1 MSQIKLHLQSFNSG
15 ELSESM
21 GQRFGVE
28 KVATGCRKLRN
39 FMLDVHGPATKR
51 PGMGFIGSNTDAS
64 ARSHLIPFNFSTT
77 TTFML
82 EANPA
87 GLRVWSNGALVT
99 LDAPV
104 AWPYTETETEEVQ
117 TTQIND
123 VLYLAHANH
132 PPRKITRVT
141 DTNWKLE
148 EVPWLYPPLLD
159 EYFRTGL
166 AIPPSAVQLLQVKGE
181 IWGEAQAAVG
191 DTFQVTWSGG
201 TGTNTVVLER
211 WTGSAWTTVNT
222 RSGSAATY
230 VSPVFTVATS
240 GVHRINVT
248 AQRSGV
254 TGSAV
259 LRPPIPA
266 FPLPAPSP
274 LITVDLGLTQPVSK
288 ASVSVPIGDWQVKVD
303 GTNSTT
309 VPAGVSGKV
318 QQFISGS
325 WSDVSGGAL
334 TLTPG
339 KFTTVSPTAVSG
351 SAKLTRILWAG
362 NAWPNATVSINR
374 LEYPASSDVTM
385 QTSDTTG
392 TGKTLTCSVA
402 KFEEGHVGSYWQLA
416 HRRDTAY
423 AEVKATASWGSD
435 RLSGEVRMVGSW
447 DLFSYGTWTST
458 VHLERER
465 PDGSWEVIRT
475 WVGDKDRNIIANGTE
490 DQEANLRIRL
500 VAGGTSSGTPLGRF
514 ILEAADARVYG
525 VVKITS
531 ITSATVAVC
540 DIVQTVH
547 ATTATALWTEGAFSA
562 YQGYPR
568 SVCAHGARVWWGG
581 TKKQPSRLWGS
592 VINDIENFR
601 RSTFDDAGVSF
612 TGQSGQSHPIHWLA
626 SQGREMLMGT
636 AGDEWLISSEGPII
650 TAADATFKRQ
660 STFGST
666 YLPALLVN
674 ESVVWIQRG
683 GKKVRRVSPRSD
695 ANTWSVADLT
705 VLASHVTGTGIRQ
718 VAFMSNPTSILWA
731 VTEEGKLIGM
741 TYETEQNVF
750 GWHVHETD
758 GIVESVAVI
767 YGSGADE
774 VWLEVER
781 NGARNIERLDPVAME
796 RDMTEWETMLF
807 CDAAVRRTGP
817 STTFTVAHL
826 QGRTVVGL
834 ADGVPFEGTVS
845 EAGVLT
851 LPASA
856 TAVIVGLPYTATLQ
870 PMRMDLPMQDGTS
883 QARLVKVA
891 RVGARVIDSM
901 SGQVADGTDGVFE
914 TLPYRHGPGL
924 FTGMVETAITSRTAD
939 DVNVCVKDSKPLP
952 FTVAGL
958 VLKLD
963 VFGD

>member
-51 PGMGFIGSNTDAS
+51 PGMGFIGSNANAS
-64 ARSHLIPFNFSTT
+64 VRSHLIPFNFSTT

-99 LDAPV
+99 LDNAV
-104 AWPYTETETEEVQ
+104 AWPYTDAETEEVQ

-166 AIPPSAVQLLQVKGE
+166 ATPPSAISLFRANAEEWSEIQVVGL
-181 IWGEAQAAVG
+181 AQFAVG
-191 DTFQVTWSGG
+191 WTGG
-201 TGTNTVVLER
+201 TGPNTINLQK
-211 WTGSAWTTVNT
+211 WNGSVWTTEKQFTSSAANYYPAVWNVAST
-222 RSGSAATY
+222 GTYRIQITALRSGC
-230 VSPVFTVATS
+230 S
-240 GVHRINVT
+240 GT
-248 AQRSGV
+248 ARLDV
-254 TGSAV
+254 TGGNIILDLSKNQ
-259 LRPPIPA
+259 PI
-266 FPLPAPSP
+266 
-274 LITVDLGLTQPVSK
+274 IET
-288 ASVSVPIGDWQVKVD
+288 SVSIPIGDWQVKVD
-303 GTNSTT
+303 GTNATT
-309 VPAGVSGKV
+309 VPSGVSGKV
-318 QQFISGS
+318 QRWNGS
-325 WSDVSGGAL
+325 SWVDVSGGAL

-339 KFTTVSPTAVSG
+339 KFTTFSGATLVSAQT
-351 SAKLTRILWAG
+351 TRIKWTG

-374 LEYPASSDVTM
+374 LEYPASSDVTL

-568 SVCAHGARVWWGG
+568 SVVAHGARVWWGG

-601 RSTFDDAGVSF
+601 RSTFDDGSVSF

-626 SQGREMLMGT
+626 SQGKEMLMGT

-914 TLPYRHGPGL
+914 TLPYRHGSGL

>member
-1 MSQIKLHLQSFNSG
+1 MSQIKLHLQSFNAG

-39 FMLDVHGPATKR
+39 FMLDVHGPASKR
-51 PGMGFIGSNTDAS
+51 PGMEFVGAS
-64 ARSHLIPFNFSTT
+64 ADSTKRSHLVPFNFSTT
-77 TTFML
+77 TSFML
-82 EANPA
+82 EMHPS

-99 LDAPV
+99 LDSPV
-104 AWPYTETETEEVQ
+104 GWPYTETETGQIQ

-123 VLYLAHANH
+123 VVYLAHANH
-132 PPRKITRVT
+132 PPRKLTRKT
-141 DTNWKLE
+141 DTNWVLE
-148 EVPWLYPPLLD
+148 EVPWKFPPLLD

-166 AIPPSAVQLLQVKGE
+166 ATPPSAVSLFQSETREWQE
-181 IWGEAQAAVG
+181 IEAVTGDQFAVG
-191 DTFQVTWSGG
+191 WTGG
-201 TGTNTVVLER
+201 TGTNTINLQK
-211 WTGSAWTTVNT
+211 WNGSVWSTVKT
-222 RSGSAATY
+222 FTSSAANYYPAPWATTSSGTY
-230 VSPVFTVATS
+230 RIQVAALRTGCS
-240 GVHRINVT
+240 GIARID
-248 AQRSGV
+248 V
-254 TGSAV
+254 TGGNY
-259 LRPPIPA
+259 I
-266 FPLPAPSP
+266 
-274 LITVDLGLTQPVSK
+274 IIDLSKTQPVIET
-288 ASVSVPIGDWQVKVD
+288 SVVVPIGDWQVKVD
-303 GTNSTT
+303 GTNATT

-318 QQFISGS
+318 QRWNGS
-325 WSDVSGGAL
+325 SWVDVSGGAL

-339 KFTTVSPTAVSG
+339 KVTTFNGATLVSAQT
-351 SAKLTRILWAG
+351 TRILWTG

-374 LEYPASSDVTM
+374 LEYPASADVTLEV
-385 QTSDTTG
+385 SDTTG
-392 TGKTLTCSVA
+392 TGKNLTCSEA

-423 AEVKATASWGSD
+423 AEVKAISSWGSD

-475 WVGDKDRNIIANGTE
+475 WVGSADRNIIANGTE

-500 VAGGTSSGTPLGRF
+500 VSGGTSTGTPLARF

-525 VVKITS
+525 VVKVTS

-547 ATTATALWTEGAFSA
+547 ATTPTALWTEGAFSA

-568 SVCAHGARVWWGG
+568 SVVAHGARVWWGG

-601 RSTFDDAGVSF
+601 RSTFDDGGVSF
-612 TGQSGQSHPIHWLA
+612 TGHSGQSHPIHWLA
-626 SQGREMLMGT
+626 SQGRDMLMGT
-636 AGDEWLISSEGPII
+636 AGDEWLVSSEGPII
-650 TAADATFKRQ
+650 TAADAVFRRQ
-660 STFGST
+660 STFGSAH
-666 YLPALLVN
+666 LPALLVN

-695 ANTWSVADLT
+695 SETWAVADLT

-718 VAFMSNPTSILWA
+718 AAFMSNPTSILWA
-731 VTEEGKLIGM
+731 VTDDGKLIGM

-750 GWHVHETD
+750 GWHVQETD
-758 GIVESVAVI
+758 GNVESVAVI
-767 YGSGADE
+767 YGAGADE

-796 RDMTEWETMLF
+796 RDMTQWQTMLY
-807 CDAAVRRTGP
+807 CDSAIRLTGP
-817 STTFTVAHL
+817 NTTFTVAHL
-826 QGRTVVGL
+826 PNRTVVGL
-834 ADGVPFEGTVS
+834 ADGVPFESVVS

-851 LPASA
+851 LTASA
-856 TAVIVGLPYTATLQ
+856 TSVIVGLPYTATLQ
-870 PMRMDLPMQDGTS
+870 PMRMDVPMRDGTS
-883 QARLVKVA
+883 QARTLKVA
-891 RVGARVIDSM
+891 RIGARVIDSR
-901 SGQVADGTDGVFE
+901 SGQVADDLDGVFE
-914 TLPYRHGPGL
+914 TLPFRHGSGL
-924 FTGMVETAITSRTAD
+924 FTGMVETAITSRTME

-952 FTVAGL
+952 FTLAGL
-958 VLKLD
+958 VLKMD